1 MLERLFIIFFFF
13 CTFTSFAAVPV
24 ERYLFAVGANNGGR
38 DRLVLRYAQSDA
50 SAFSKVLVEMGGVP
64 GANKV
69 LLRDPS
75 VQAIKNE
82 FDALDR
88 KLSKKGDARKE
99 ILFYYSGHADER
111 GLRVGNE
118 LYSWGALRKR
128 IDALHADVKISVIDA
143 CGSGAITRIKGGVA
157 VPAFMADASS
167 DMKGYAFITS
177 STQDESSQ
185 ESDRLRGSFFTQS
198 LVSGLRGAGDVSGDG
213 KVTLSE
219 AYQFAFNETLENT
232 QATLGGVQHP
242 SRDMNLAGTGDVV
255 MTDIRGTSAGLVLGA
270 DIEGR
275 VFIRD
280 ASGALVAELRK
291 VRGREL
297 ELGLAPGKYR
307 VQVERPAQAS
317 AAMISLTKNQRTKL
331 NASSLSQVAVERTT
345 SRGTSHEDLDS
356 LERNGESHISVNLF
370 DVERVPRKGTMIGVF
385 ATKSDSAFIGAQLS
399 LLANIA
405 QGNTAGF
412 QGAMTINYAKNIE
425 GAQLSS
431 TLNLAQSMSG
441 TQVGV
446 TNVVT
451 NPSVGWQVGVLDVSA
466 DSLAGGQVGVTNA
479 ASSVSALQVGIG
491 NFAGDAPVQIAAV
504 DVAKSTKV
512 QVGVLDIAKTS
523 NVQVGSLN
531 ISGTS
536 GTQVGVYNIAGRS
549 KGHQVGV
556 LNICGTCEETPVGL
570 LSIVGNGVW
579 TASAVIDE
587 TGALAGNLRFG
598 TAYFF
603 TSFES
608 SRAFDEDHPFSEF
621 GEEQRSGFGFG
632 TQFGE
637 YGTHFDLEY
646 MFLSDFPDWKAKR
659 MGNIGVS
666 AKDDS
671 DDANYMHRMRLG
683 ATVKVLPYIGITG
696 GVSAN
701 VVTEGDAS
709 SVHSAPKGD
718 YHAEWH
724 IAGRDV
730 RVWPGLYS
738 GIVIGRF

>member
-1 MLERLFIIFFFF
+1 MFDRLFIIFFFF
-13 CTFTSFAAVPV
+13 CAFSSFAAIPV
-24 ERYLFAVGANNGGR
+24 ERYLFAVGANNGGN
-38 DRLVLRYAQSDA
+38 DRPVLRYAQSDA

-64 GANKV
+64 GLNKV

-82 FDALDR
+82 FDALDK
-88 KLSKKGDARKE
+88 KLAQKSGARKE

-111 GLRVGNE
+111 GLRIGNE

-128 IDALHADVKISVIDA
+128 IDALRADVKISVIDA

-157 VPAFMADASS
+157 VPAFMVDASS

-255 MTDIRGTSAGLVLGA
+255 MTDVRSTSAGLVLGA

-280 ASGALVAELRK
+280 ASGVLVAELRK
-291 VRGREL
+291 MRGRSL

-317 AAMISLTKNQRTKL
+317 VATVTLADNRRTAL
-331 NASSLSQVAVERTT
+331 NAGAFSSVVVQRTT
-345 SRGTSHEDLDS
+345 SRGDPLKSHW
-356 LERNGESHISVNLF
+356 SVNLF
-370 DVERVPRKGTMIGVF
+370 DIERNPRKGAMLGLF
-385 ATKSDSAFIGAQLS
+385 ATKADSAFMGIQLS
-399 LLANIA
+399 LLANIS
-405 QGNTAGF
+405 QGNTAGV
-412 QGAMTINYAKNIE
+412 QGSGAINYAKKFK
-425 GAQLSS
+425 GVQLST
-431 TLNLAQSMSG
+431 TLNIVEALNDG
-441 TQVGV
+441 VQVGV
-446 TNVVT
+446 TNVAVDT
-451 NPSVGWQVGVLDVSA
+451 SVGWQFGVLNVVA
-466 DSLAGGQVGVTNA
+466 DSLAGGQLGVTNA
-479 ASSVSALQVGIG
+479 ASSVSAVQIG
-491 NFAGDAPVQIAAV
+491 VADFAGMAPVQI
-504 DVAKSTKV
+504 
-512 QVGVLDIAKTS
+512 GVLGIARTAPVQIGVLGIAGTSSGVQAGVMDIS
-523 NVQVGSLN
+523 G
-531 ISGTS
+531 ISGT
-536 GTQVGVYNIAGRS
+536 QIGVYNIAGRA
-549 KGHQVGV
+549 KGRQVGL

-587 TGALAGNLRFG
+587 TGALSGILRFG
-598 TAYFF
+598 TANFF
-603 TSFES
+603 KSFES
-608 SRAFDEDHPFSEF
+608 SRAFDDDHPFTEF
-621 GEEQRSGFGFG
+621 GDEQRSGIGFG
-632 TQFGE
+632 TQFGK

-646 MFLSDFPDWKAKR
+646 MFLSDFQDWKAKR
-659 MGNIGVS
+659 IGNIGLNFGS
-666 AKDDS
+666 DS
-671 DDANYMHRMRLG
+671 DDENDANYMHRVRLG
-683 ATVKVLPYIGITG
+683 ATVRLLPYIGLTG
-696 GVSAN
+696 GIAAN

-709 SVHSAPKGD
+709 SVHAAPKGD

-738 GIVIGRF
+738 GIVVGRF